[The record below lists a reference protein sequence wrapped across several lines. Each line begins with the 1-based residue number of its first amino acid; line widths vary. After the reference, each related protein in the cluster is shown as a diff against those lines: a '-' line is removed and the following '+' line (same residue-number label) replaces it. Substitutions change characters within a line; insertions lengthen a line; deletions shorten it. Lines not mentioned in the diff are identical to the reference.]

1 MTTKALIQKVF
12 FVLLRSIKAILV
24 DIPTTYLFPY
34 QLKSCFPFDTQWL
47 LLGTQNNSFSLSMYV
62 TIHKYGINGNTSTEF
77 KNMEVWFMQ
86 YKTIC
91 INITS

>member
-1 MTTKALIQKVF
+1 M
-12 FVLLRSIKAILV
+12 LLRSIKAIFV
-24 DIPTTYLFPY
+24 DIPATYLFPY

-47 LLGTQNNSFSLSMYV
+47 FLGTQNNSFSLSMYA

-77 KNMEVWFMQ
+77 KNMKVWFMQ